1 MKDIEKSFVYHIN
14 YTAKS
19 LMHVINRKANEHGY
33 AINMEQLQILMISYL
48 TKGCIQQD
56 LANILDKNKSAI
68 LRSVD
73 VLERKG
79 FITRLHSEKDKR
91 INILQPTEQGILLA
105 LDLEKKMS
113 EYEQELIENI
123 DPQELEITIKV
134 LKQIQENSKCSQI

>member
-1 MKDIEKSFVYHIN
+1 
-14 YTAKS
+14 
-19 LMHVINRKANEHGY
+19 MHVINRKANEHGY